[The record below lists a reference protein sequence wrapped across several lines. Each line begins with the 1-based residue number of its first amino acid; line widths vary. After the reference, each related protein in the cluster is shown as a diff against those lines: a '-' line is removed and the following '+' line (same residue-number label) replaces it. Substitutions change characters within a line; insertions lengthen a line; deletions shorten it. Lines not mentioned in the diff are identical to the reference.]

1 MQRVGTGVCGCEYA
15 RRVPVI
21 TVSKR
26 NKKKKIYLVG
36 EHDGAHVLHDCVLC
50 VVDRLLR
57 MDVREVVIS
66 IIGKACVEWCWVVCK
81 H

>member
-1 MQRVGTGVCGCEYA
+1 MQHVGTGVRGCEYA
-15 RRVPVI
+15 CRVPVI

-26 NKKKKIYLVG
+26 NKKIYIYLVG
-36 EHDGAHVLHDCVLC
+36 EHNSAHVSHDRMLC

-57 MDVREVVIS
+57 MDVREVVVS
-66 IIGKACVEWCWVVCK
+66 IIGKACVEWRWVVCK